1 MELAETLISMLTR
14 VDLPA
19 TTHTRTTVMPT
30 STLSVAT
37 QPIQVL
43 PKDKSRL
50 TRRRDLA
57 LKGITLSK
65 VRSASAL
72 PRPET
77 VSTCYGHLRSGKL
90 NVFPCPRS
98 AVSSDLKMSKRGQ
111 AASSDRPRTSRH
123 CPAEMDR
130 NLVYLQMQ

>member
-50 TRRRDLA
+50 TRKRDLA
-57 LKGITLSK
+57 LKEITSSK

-90 NVFPCPRS
+90 NVFPCLRS
-98 AVSSDLKMSKRGQ
+98 AVSSDSRMSKRER
-111 AASSDRPRTSRH
+111 AASSDHPRTSRH
-123 CPAEMDR
+123 CPAEMDP
-130 NLVYLQMQ
+130 LPDCLQMQ